1 MLSRLLFPVDWSLSL
16 LASALR
22 LGAGGAGSSVSTNEM
37 PLILYEFESCPFCRI
52 AREQV
57 SASGVTVNVKPSPK
71 GGERFR
77 PEVKQKGGKAQ
88 FPYLVDP
95 NVPADG
101 TATAMYESA
110 DIAHYLRQ
118 RYGKASRPLIHWA
131 GPVNQVLSQFAALA
145 RYMNGTIARPAAKPD
160 KPLWL
165 YTSERSPGGRLVK
178 EMLCSKELEYFW
190 SAQAP
195 ESQRTPLLRDP
206 NSDQLV
212 SGSFAILNYLR
223 QTYPRSK

>member
-1 MLSRLLFPVDWSLSL
+1 MLSRLLFPLDWTLSL
-16 LASALR
+16 AASALR
-22 LGAGGAGSSVSTNEM
+22 LGAGGAGSPVTAPEM

-57 SASGVTVNVKPSPK
+57 SASGAIVHVKPCPK
-71 GGERFR
+71 GGKRFR
-77 PEVKQKGGKAQ
+77 PEVKQRGGKAQ

-95 NVPADG
+95 NAPADG
-101 TATAMYESA
+101 AATTMYESA
-110 DIAHYLRQ
+110 DIARYLRQ

-131 GPVNQVLSQFAALA
+131 GPINQVFSQFAALA
-145 RYMNGTIARPAAKPD
+145 RYMNGTIARPAVQPE

-165 YTSERSPGGRLVK
+165 HTSERSAGGRLVK

-190 SAQAP
+190 STQAP

-206 NSDQLV
+206 NSDRLV
-212 SGSFAILNYLR
+212 TGSFAILNYLR
-223 QTYPRSK
+223 QTYPRSN

>member
-1 MLSRLLFPVDWSLSL
+1 MLSRLLFPVDWSLSFI
-16 LASALR
+16 ASALR
-22 LGAGGAGSSVSTNEM
+22 LGAGGAGSSVSTQEM

-57 SASGVTVNVKPSPK
+57 SASGVIVHVKPCPK
-71 GGERFR
+71 GGKRFR
-77 PEVKQKGGKAQ
+77 PEVKQRGGKAQ

-95 NVPADG
+95 NVPAESA
-101 TATAMYESA
+101 TAAMYESA
-110 DIAHYLRQ
+110 DIARYLRQ
-118 RYGKASRPLIHWA
+118 RYGNASRPLIHFA
-131 GPVNQVLSQFAALA
+131 GPINQVLSQFAALA
-145 RYMNGTIARPAAKPD
+145 RYMNGTIARPAAQPE

-165 YTSERSPGGRLVK
+165 YTSERSAGGRLVK

-195 ESQRTPLLRDP
+195 EGQRTPLLRDP
-206 NSDQLV
+206 NSDRLIT
-212 SGSFAILNYLR
+212 GSFAILNYLR